1 MNGEICK
8 LNVADFEKCS
18 NIWNMEQHKEL
29 AMRFLSELKSGN
41 RVTYVYK
48 EDGEYLG
55 EISVVSDA
63 DDSDYTIP
71 GKRLYVSRL
80 VVKKPRRRSGIGRHL
95 IEFIISEAEKMNYK
109 ELSIGV
115 NLDNYPAL
123 RLYAEQ
129 GFDKIIFVGEDDDGK
144 YVKLV
149 KEL

>member
-18 NIWNMEQHKEL
+18 NIWNMERHKDL
-29 AMRFLSELKSGN
+29 AMRFLAELKSGN
-41 RVTYVYK
+41 RITYVYK

-80 VVKKPRRRSGIGRHL
+80 VVKKQRRRSGIGRHL
-95 IEFIISEAEKMNYK
+95 IEFIISEAKKMNYK

-123 RLYAEQ
+123 KLYAEQ

>member
-1 MNGEICK
+1 MDGEICK
-8 LNVADFEKCS
+8 LNISDFEKCA
-18 NIWNMEQHKEL
+18 NIWNMERHKDL
-29 AMRFLSELKSGN
+29 AMRFLDELKSGN
-41 RVTYVYK
+41 RNTYVYK
-48 EDGEYLG
+48 EDGMYLG

-63 DDSDYTIP
+63 DDSDYTIA

-80 VVKKPRRRSGIGRHL
+80 VVKKQHRRCGIGRQL
-95 IEFIISEAEKMNYK
+95 IEFIISEAKRMNYK

-123 RLYAEQ
+123 KLYAEH
-129 GFDKIIFVGEDDDGK
+129 GFDKIIFVGEDSDGK